1 VRVFHKNSKSRRNEM
16 KEANKYYVTVA
27 VDHCVIPRG
36 VMIYAENEEAAV
48 KRAEMKIALQM
59 RDAITVKAINVRDG

>member
-1 VRVFHKNSKSRRNEM
+1 M
-16 KEANKYYVTVA
+16 IEANKYYVTVA
-27 VDHCVIPRG
+27 VDHCRIPRG
-36 VMIYAENEEAAV
+36 VMIYAENEEAAA

>member
-1 VRVFHKNSKSRRNEM
+1 MRVFRKNPKSRWNEM
-16 KEANKYYVTVA
+16 KEANEYYVTVA
-27 VDHCVIPRG
+27 EDYCIPRG
-36 VMIYAENEEAAV
+36 VMIYAENEEAAA

>member
-1 VRVFHKNSKSRRNEM
+1 M
-16 KEANKYYVTVA
+16 KEANKYSVNVA

-36 VMIYAENEEAAV
+36 VMIYAENEEAAA

>member
-1 VRVFHKNSKSRRNEM
+1 M

-36 VMIYAENEEAAV
+36 VMIYAKNEEAAA

-59 RDAITVKAINVRDG
+59 RDAITVKAIMSGMGNDAVRDSPIAP